1 MSGSADDLLKFI
13 DSSPTPYHVVQTS
26 AELLKDAGFQYVS
39 NSDVWL
45 IFTKNL
51 PATVAKHLP
60 HPFVVGQVIG
70 SNLIT
75 LKWFLLLLYQVRD
88 INSQSRGNA
97 LAHKQAQLITMH
109 SQDYS
114 DKGRAIKGLFV
125 CWMFLNLISLGV
137 RVSHVISRG

>member
-26 AELLKDAGFQYVS
+26 AQLLKDAGFQYVS

-60 HPFVVGQVIG
+60 HPFVVG
-70 SNLIT
+70 
-75 LKWFLLLLYQVRD
+75 
-88 INSQSRGNA
+88 
-97 LAHKQAQLITMH
+97 
-109 SQDYS
+109 
-114 DKGRAIKGLFV
+114 
-125 CWMFLNLISLGV
+125 
-137 RVSHVISRG
+137 